1 MSTEIVSYKDYV
13 AGWLDSSIHD
23 FLEVLSPGNAAAKY
37 ALITCLDSNA
47 APASLRK
54 KSPELKLLASKAR
67 TLGTGLLLPTELLLQ
82 ANSQSRIL
90 FGFDEI
96 WFFPS
101 NNIEAKAESP
111 SLVGP
116 GRLDQEKLNK
126 LGGWMSRCSCSLAL
140 GDGEGLNFIVKAQGL
155 AKCLLGHS
163 LTQPEPTVTPFEA
176 ETADSQ

>member
-1 MSTEIVSYKDYV
+1 MSTEIVSCKDYV
-13 AGWLDSSIHD
+13 AGWLDSSICD
-23 FLEVLSPGNAAAKY
+23 FLEVFSPGSAATKY
-37 ALITCLDSNA
+37 ALITCLDSNG

-67 TLGTGLLLPTELLLQ
+67 VLGTGLLLPTELLLQ
-82 ANSQSRIL
+82 ANSRSRIL

-96 WFFPS
+96 WFFPG
-101 NNIEAKAESP
+101 NDIEAKADSP

-140 GDGEGLNFIVKAQGL
+140 GDGEGLNFVVKAQGL
-155 AKCLLGHS
+155 ARCLLGHS
-163 LTQPEPTVTPFEA
+163 LMQPEPTGEPFETENA
-176 ETADSQ
+176 GSR

>member
-1 MSTEIVSYKDYV
+1 MSAKYVSYKDYI

-23 FLEVLSPGNAAAKY
+23 FLEDFSLDDATAKY
-37 ALITCLDSNA
+37 ALITCLDSNGD
-47 APASLRK
+47 PASLRK
-54 KSPELKLLASKAR
+54 KSPELKSLTSKAR
-67 TLGTGLLLPTELLLQ
+67 TLGTGLFLPTHRLLEL
-82 ANSQSRIL
+82 NSRNRIL

-101 NNIEAKAESP
+101 NSIEAKVDSAA
-111 SLVGP
+111 LVGP
-116 GRLDQEKLNK
+116 GRIDQEKLNK

-163 LTQPEPTVTPFEA
+163 LAQAEPAVAPFET
-176 ETADSQ
+176 ETTDSL

>member
-1 MSTEIVSYKDYV
+1 MSTEIVSYKDYI

-23 FLEVLSPGNAAAKY
+23 FLGVFPPDDAIVRY
-37 ALITCLDSNA
+37 ALITSLDSNC

-54 KSPELKLLASKAR
+54 KSPELKSLASKAR
-67 TLGTGLLLPTELLLQ
+67 TLGTGLLLPTQLLRK
-82 ANSQSRIL
+82 ANSRGRIL

-101 NNIEAKAESP
+101 DDIEAKPGPP

-126 LGGWMSRCSCSLAL
+126 LGGWMSHCSCSLAL
-140 GDGEGLNFIVKAQGL
+140 GDGEGLNFIIKAQGL
-155 AKCLLGHS
+155 VKCLLGHS
-163 LTQPEPTVTPFEA
+163 LVQPEPTIAPFET
-176 ETADSQ
+176 ETADSL